1 MIEWSGGLNPRAVA
15 GRLSVT
21 KFTHKSCTGIS
32 ASGIPRR
39 TVKNMLQNRDSVIQR
54 RRTAGVDYQ
63 PDNLSDI

>member
-1 MIEWSGGLNPRAVA
+1 MIEWSAGLNPRAVA

-39 TVKNMLQNRDSVIQR
+39 TVKNMLQNEVSVIQHPR
-54 RRTAGVDYQ
+54 AAGVDRQ

>member
-1 MIEWSGGLNPRAVA
+1 MIEWSAGLNPRAVA

-39 TVKNMLQNRDSVIQR
+39 TVKNMLQNGDSVIQH
-54 RRTAGVDYQ
+54 RRTAGVGYQ

>member
-1 MIEWSGGLNPRAVA
+1 MIERSAGLKPRAVA

-21 KFTHKSCTGIS
+21 KFTHKSCTGMS

-39 TVKNMLQNRDSVIQR
+39 TVKNMLQNKVSEIQR
-54 RRTAGVDYQ
+54 RRAAGVGCK

>member
-1 MIEWSGGLNPRAVA
+1 MIEWSAGLNPRAVA

-39 TVKNMLQNRDSVIQR
+39 TVKNMLQNGDSVIQC

>member
-1 MIEWSGGLNPRAVA
+1 MIEWSAGLNPRAVA

-39 TVKNMLQNRDSVIQR
+39 TVKNMLQNGESVIQR
-54 RRTAGVDYQ
+54 RRTADVGYQ

>member
-1 MIEWSGGLNPRAVA
+1 MIEWSAGLNPRAVA

-39 TVKNMLQNRDSVIQR
+39 TVKNMLQNGESVIQR
-54 RRTAGVDYQ
+54 RRTTDVGYQ

>member
-1 MIEWSGGLNPRAVA
+1 MIEWSAGLNPRAVA

-39 TVKNMLQNRDSVIQR
+39 TVKNMLQSKVSE
-54 RRTAGVDYQ
+54 T
-63 PDNLSDI
+63 